1 MARKKNDDFE
11 ARLERL
17 GKIVEELE
25 KGDLPLERG
34 VALFKEGQVLAKAC
48 RKQLEEARNEI
59 KVVSEGVITEFEL
72 EHTEMEGD
80 DGD

>member
-1 MARKKNDDFE
+1 MAGKKAEDFE

-34 VALFKEGQVLAKAC
+34 VKLFKEGRALAKSC
-48 RKQLEEARNEI
+48 RKQLEEAENEI
-59 KVVSEGVITEFEL
+59 KVMSDGVLSDFEP
-72 EHTEMEGD
+72 EPSGEGD
-80 DGD
+80 EGD

>member
-34 VALFKEGQVLAKAC
+34 VALFKEGRTLAKAC
-48 RKQLEEARNEI
+48 RKQLEEAKNEV
-59 KVVSEGVITEFEL
+59 KVVSEGMVTDFEP
-72 EHTEMEGD
+72 ENTEMNGD

>member
-1 MARKKNDDFE
+1 MAKKKGDDFE

-25 KGDLPLERG
+25 KGELPLERG
-34 VALFKEGQVLAKAC
+34 VALFKEGQTLAKAC
-48 RKQLEEARNEI
+48 RKQLDEAKNEI
-59 KVVSEGVITEFEL
+59 KLVSGGMLTDLDPEQ
-72 EHTEMEGD
+72 METRDD

>member
-34 VALFKEGQVLAKAC
+34 VALFKEGQTLAKAC
-48 RKQLEEARNEI
+48 RKQLEEAKNEV
-59 KVVSEGVITEFEL
+59 KVVSEGMVTDFEP
-72 EHTEMEGD
+72 ENTEMNGD